1 MVFTV
6 DSERMAG
13 FGYKTGWLAF
23 DGAGPDEIV
32 AALGGRILGPH
43 GWADGVER
51 SYGEPDTVLITPRLP
66 GAGDAGWILVAGNWI
81 AEHADDLD
89 TAALSA
95 KLGGQ
100 VQLFVTHR
108 VVELHRWERAA
119 DGQLVRSFEYVG
131 ERGEITRW
139 YGQPHVVELSLGLPA
154 TDSRPDPTHSH
165 LDIRVDEADVMRVAA
180 AWSADPSGLDGQPA
194 TGSLMLAS
202 LSTARRKRRA
212 RIPLRRPVPI
222 DITDLITSG
231 RSFED
236 VNAEIGRR
244 IRQQATWRQRILGQW
259 RHHRSVRRVGGAE

>member
-66 GAGDAGWILVAGNWI
+66 GAGDAGWTLVAGNWI

-108 VVELHRWERAA
+108 VVELHR
-119 DGQLVRSFEYVG
+119 
-131 ERGEITRW
+131 
-139 YGQPHVVELSLGLPA
+139 
-154 TDSRPDPTHSH
+154 
-165 LDIRVDEADVMRVAA
+165 A

-202 LSTARRKRRA
+202 LSTARHKRRA

-259 RHHRSVRRVGGAE
+259 RHHRSVRRVEGAE